1 MKKQEIKRVY
11 SLSNILISGG
21 LLVLGLFFTFIVPSL
36 EWLGILLL
44 ITVAFML
51 PIYRTGYKIDS
62 EEGIYLKKDI
72 LLPRECKRQIA
83 DYIEGRSKTL
93 DIDPFKKGGMILE
106 WYFKNDHSKQ
116 FGQIYDYE
124 NNIYTPQCKLSE
136 LNDEQIETLLKYQS

>member
-1 MKKQEIKRVY
+1 M
-11 SLSNILISGG
+11 
-21 LLVLGLFFTFIVPSL
+21 GLFFTFIVPSL

-83 DYIEGRSKTL
+83 DYIEGRSKNL

-106 WYFKNDHSKQ
+106 WYFKTTIQSNSGRYMTTKTISTLHNANCRNSTMSKSKP
-116 FGQIYDYE
+116 F
-124 NNIYTPQCKLSE
+124 
-136 LNDEQIETLLKYQS
+136 